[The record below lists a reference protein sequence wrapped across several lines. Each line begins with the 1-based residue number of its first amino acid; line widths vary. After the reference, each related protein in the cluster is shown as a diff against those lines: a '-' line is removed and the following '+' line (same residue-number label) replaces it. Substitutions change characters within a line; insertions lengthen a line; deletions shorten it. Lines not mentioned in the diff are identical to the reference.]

1 MRQQGDPASP
11 ILPVGKYV
19 EGCLLLLIAERP
31 GHGYEL
37 ADRLAGLGLEK
48 VDSATVYRVLRSLD
62 RGGLVDSSW
71 EEAESGPVRRR
82 YRITR
87 SGLMRLRAWV
97 SAANASASDLASFVA
112 RHRQLEGSSVLSGQ
126 R

>member
-1 MRQQGDPASP
+1 MQQQADPPSP
-11 ILPVGKYV
+11 TLTVRNYV

-37 ADRLAGLGLEK
+37 VDRLTAFCLQR
-48 VDSATVYRVLRSLD
+48 VDSATVYRVLPSLD

-82 YRITR
+82 YRISR

-97 SAANASASDLASFVA
+97 RANASVSRGRA
-112 RHRQLEGSSVLSGQ
+112 RHR
-126 R
+126 

>member
-1 MRQQGDPASP
+1 LTVRR
-11 ILPVGKYV
+11 YV
-19 EGCLLLLIAERP
+19 EGCLLLLVAERP

-37 ADRLAGLGLEK
+37 VERLAAFGLEK

-82 YRITR
+82 YRISR

-112 RHRQLEGSSVLSGQ
+112 RHRQLEGSSVPSGQ